1 MAVAV
6 ELDLS
11 GGMTVAFAHHLRV
24 YPGEQGDRRRSM
36 AKVMKSNFR
45 QPRSVLQRVEVTRQ
59 LRRVVRVTKFV
70 QKDIL
75 GDRQLTSLFGFDSH
89 GLMMTAEDI
98 CRPSV

>member
-1 MAVAV
+1 
-6 ELDLS
+6 
-11 GGMTVAFAHHLRV
+11 
-24 YPGEQGDRRRSM
+24 
-36 AKVMKSNFR
+36 
-45 QPRSVLQRVEVTRQ
+45 

-70 QKDIL
+70 HKDIL